1 MILNGWYVAAWAHEL
16 DSTTPVARMI
26 CNNPIVL
33 FRMADGKAAALLDRC
48 CHRAAPLHL
57 GRVVAGGIECGYHG
71 MVFDNQGRCVAIP
84 AQDTIPASAKVKSFP
99 TIEKNQQI
107 WIWTGEAGLADES
120 LIPDFPWHDNKENWS
135 FRYAAYKIAANHMLS
150 IDNLMDLTHVAYV
163 HRKTLG
169 TGAPQAHLD
178 ATLATTVKDRG
189 VKFIS
194 WMLNS
199 VPPATFVRT
208 LGFTTNVDRWREFE
222 FIAPGT
228 VIQFTGGQEVGK
240 RAYEDDRR
248 DGGYQLRRFHC
259 FTPETE
265 RTTHYFSSVGN
276 GHRPDDPA
284 ATEELF
290 HEIDIT
296 VREDIAMVEAQH
308 QELERHGEEGL
319 MAIKS
324 DATRI
329 AMRRIV
335 ARLLEQQ
342 QG

>member
-1 MILNGWYVAAWAHEL
+1 MILNGWYVAAWADEL
-16 DSTTPVARMI
+16 DATTPIARTI

-57 GRVVAGGIECGYHG
+57 GRVVTGGIECGYHG
-71 MVFDNQGRCVAIP
+71 MVFDAQGKCVAIP
-84 AQDTIPASAKVKSFP
+84 AQDNIPASAKVKSFP
-99 TIEKNQQI
+99 VVEKNQSI
-107 WIWTGEAGLADES
+107 WIWTGEASQADES
-120 LIPDFPWHDNKENWS
+120 LIPDFPYHDNPDKWS
-135 FRYAAYKIAANHMLS
+135 FKRTTYKIAANHMLS

-169 TGAPQAHLD
+169 TGNPKQHME
-178 ATLATTVKDRG
+178 ATLETTVKDRG

-194 WMLNS
+194 WMLDS

-222 FIAPGT
+222 FIAPGA
-228 VIQFTGGQEVGK
+228 VVQFTGGQEVGK

-259 FTPETE
+259 FTPETDS
-265 RTTHYFSSVGN
+265 TTHYFSSVGN
-276 GHRPDDPA
+276 GHRPNDPT

-290 HEIDIT
+290 HEIDVT
-296 VREDIAMVEAQH
+296 VREDIAMVEAQ
-308 QELERHGEEGL
+308 QKKLERYGEEGL
-319 MAIKS
+319 IAIKS

-329 AMRRIV
+329 AMRRVV

-342 QG
+342 A